1 MKKIYDAIL
10 NREKTYHGI
19 FHDVG
24 IVLDQFTT
32 AELIQHFIDI
42 NGDSILRTYV
52 EEQIINGLI
61 NGDMSQAERGDQ
73 YKECFKWY
81 QNNKEL
87 LKHYG
92 HASQCF
98 SAIDCELEEYERT
111 KEVYKTITDAS
122 MEAYL
127 HSDHPIGLTEIT
139 DFLVIGYKESHITL
153 SDIEHAN
160 KYDVL
165 SAVEDSD
172 YNLIK
177 EKALEI

>member
-1 MKKIYDAIL
+1 MD
-10 NREKTYHGI
+10 NEKWTS
-19 FHDVG
+19 
-24 IVLDQFTT
+24 VLKNNPVKDGVYYAYTVNFMTGLGEIT
-32 AELIQHFIDI
+32 ELK
-42 NGDSILRTYV
+42 
-52 EEQIINGLI
+52 
-61 NGDMSQAERGDQ
+61 

-139 DFLVIGYKESHITL
+139 DFLVIGYKESYITL